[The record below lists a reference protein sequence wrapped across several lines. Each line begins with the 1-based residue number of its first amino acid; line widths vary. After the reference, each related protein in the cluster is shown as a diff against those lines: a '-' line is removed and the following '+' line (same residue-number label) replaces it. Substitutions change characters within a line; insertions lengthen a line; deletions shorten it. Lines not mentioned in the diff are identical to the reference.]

1 MKILIVDDS
10 KVILKMAQDIIESQQ
25 LCKTIDIANNG
36 EKCLALM
43 ADQVYDVV
51 LLDIV
56 MPGISGLEVLSTIKE
71 KGYLNTTK
79 VVMFTSLS
87 DRNALKNSFEMGAF
101 DYISKP
107 IEPIEFVAR
116 VKGALLQKQLEE
128 SLYHQIQET
137 KRKNVELKSLY
148 EELQKTQ
155 TQMIQREQ
163 MAGIGQLAAGVAHE
177 INNPLGYIKGNY
189 DVMKGYLKTYSDIVE
204 GYKEGRDFESHVDK
218 SQLEFI
224 EEDTPGLIS
233 DMGDGLNRIMKI
245 VEGIRTF
252 SRVDALSTM
261 ELYDL
266 NAGIESILILTTPE
280 QNDIICEAKF
290 GDIPEIE
297 VMAADVN
304 QSIFNIL
311 KNSFQAF
318 DEVSRTE
325 KKITIET
332 YKKDA
337 YVYCVIEDN
346 GCGISED
353 IIDDVFNPF
362 FTTKAIG
369 TGPGLGLSVVYE
381 TVVNTHQGIATIE
394 SIDGKGTKV
403 TVGLP
408 IVFSGLQA

>member
-10 KVILKMAQDIIESQQ
+10 KVILKMAEDIIESQQ
-25 LCKTIDIANNG
+25 LCKKIDIASDG
-36 EKCLALM
+36 EKCLTLM
-43 ADQVYDVV
+43 EKEVYDVV

-71 KGYLNTTK
+71 KGYLNTSK

-87 DRNALKNSFEMGAF
+87 DRNALKDSFEMGAF
-101 DYISKP
+101 DFISKP

-116 VKGALLQKQLEE
+116 VKAALLQRQLEE
-128 SLYHQIQET
+128 SLHHQIQET
-137 KRKNVELKSLY
+137 KRKNLELKSLY

-189 DVMKGYLKTYSDIVE
+189 DVMKGYLETYSDIVNSYRA
-204 GYKEGRDFESHVDK
+204 GLDFQKSVDTN
-218 SQLEFI
+218 QLEFI

-252 SRVDALSTM
+252 SRVDALSSM

-266 NAGIESILILTTPE
+266 NAGIESILILTTP
-280 QNDIICEAKF
+280 QQHDISCETHF

-311 KNSFQAF
+311 KNSFQSF
-318 DEVSRTE
+318 DEMTGID

-332 YKKDA
+332 FKKDI

-346 GCGISED
+346 GCGISEE
-353 IIDDVFNPF
+353 IIEEVFNPF
-362 FTTKAIG
+362 FTTKPIG

-381 TVVNTHQGIATIE
+381 TVANTHQGIVTIE
-394 SIDGKGTKV
+394 SRSGKGTKV
-403 TVGLP
+403 TVALP